1 MCIVLEE
8 CQVPCWEFPP
18 LSPSWSHRA
27 HTVRPPGIQWF
38 WMFCCHLPE
47 KRSLKSPASVPGLR
61 SHIYSRVHEEY
72 WSRPSPLYMGI
83 YPWLLV
89 SILGLFNNVV
99 ITTALV
105 WDQCFS
111 RLQGGCFRI
120 NPFFL
125 SQIFEWSLQVSLST
139 STETIPYL
147 GIFQLLWSLNRT
159 GFPSRGQ
166 LTPLIGNKAVPVR

>member
-1 MCIVLEE
+1 MLEE

-27 HTVRPPGIQWF
+27 HTVRPLGIQWF

-47 KRSLKSPASVPGLR
+47 KWSLKSPAPVPGLR

-72 WSRPSPLYMGI
+72 WSRPSPLYMGM

-89 SILGLFNNVV
+89 PILGVFNNVV
-99 ITTALV
+99 ITTALA

-111 RLQGGCFRI
+111 PLWGSCFRI

-125 SQIFEWSLQVSLST
+125 SQIFEWSPSGFSVHLHRYYSIPWDLPAAMKPEQNWISQQETVKT
-139 STETIPYL
+139 S
-147 GIFQLLWSLNRT
+147 GW
-159 GFPSRGQ
+159 
-166 LTPLIGNKAVPVR
+166 